1 MAEGTNLYRYT
12 FTALNAY
19 SIPQYTL
26 KEKGE
31 KGKPHFGRKVEFIL
45 KSRYVL
51 ETNTNEPQW

>member
-31 KGKPHFGRKVEFIL
+31 KGKPHLWKEGRVYPEEQVRAGDKY
-45 KSRYVL
+45 K
-51 ETNTNEPQW
+51 